1 MVVVDAPVGFGVR
14 FRERNGLREDCAGV
28 IMVENNSLS
37 MLRMDRGSFEV
48 STIAR
53 LRTAVLKGSVGTS

>member
-28 IMVENNSLS
+28 VMVENS
-37 MLRMDRGSFEV
+37 MLRMDGDSFEV